1 MQWNRRGVIAQ
12 QQSIERDDSRQD
24 VAIHGVRVLEVA
36 EGYFRDSNA
45 PMLMNNASEQPMAA
59 QVESFYDPAT
69 STFTYVVFD
78 RDGGRAVIIDPVLD
92 FDPIAARISTQSAD
106 LVLVFLS
113 DRGLTVD
120 WILETH
126 VHADHLS
133 GAAYLK
139 EKTGAKIAIGRGVA
153 RLQQRFAALF
163 GLGAS
168 FPTDGSQFDR
178 LLADDEV
185 FEFGALRGY
194 AMPTPGHTEDS
205 LTYVIGDAAFVGD
218 TLFAPDTGTA
228 RTDFQGG
235 DARTL
240 YRSIQ
245 KLLSLPAN
253 TRLFLCHDYPSTERA
268 IRAETSIADQKA
280 NNIHVKQDVTE
291 EGFVTMRTERD
302 KTLAVPKLLLPSLQ
316 VNIRAGNLPPPDE
329 NGIRYLRLPLDQV
342 NVGKTLL

>member
-1 MQWNRRGVIAQ
+1 M
-12 QQSIERDDSRQD
+12 
-24 VAIHGVRVLEVA
+24 
-36 EGYFRDSNA
+36 A
-45 PMLMNNASEQPMAA
+45 PN
-59 QVESFYDPAT
+59 VESFYDPST

-92 FDPIAARISTQSAD
+92 FDPIGARTSTPSAD
-106 LVLVFLS
+106 RVLAFLTE
-113 DRGLTVD
+113 RGLTVD

-139 EKTGAKIAIGRGVA
+139 EKTGAKVVIGLGVA
-153 RLQQRFAALF
+153 RLQERFAALF
-163 GLGAS
+163 GLDAS

-178 LLADDEV
+178 LLDDDEA
-185 FEFGALRGY
+185 FEFGSLRGY
-194 AMPTPGHTEDS
+194 AMATPGHTEDS

-228 RTDFQGG
+228 RTDFPGG

-245 KLLSLPAN
+245 KLLSLPEG
-253 TRLFLCHDYPSTERA
+253 TRLFLCHDYPATDRA
-268 IRAETSIADQKA
+268 VCAETSIADQQA
-280 NNIHVKQDVTE
+280 NNIHVKRETTE
-291 EGFVTMRTERD
+291 EGFVKMRTERD
-302 KTLAVPKLLLPSLQ
+302 TTLAVPRLLLPSLQ
-316 VNIRAGNLPPPDE
+316 VNIRAGNLPPPDG

-342 NVGKTLL
+342 NTGRTLL

>member
-1 MQWNRRGVIAQ
+1 M
-12 QQSIERDDSRQD
+12 
-24 VAIHGVRVLEVA
+24 
-36 EGYFRDSNA
+36 A
-45 PMLMNNASEQPMAA
+45 P
-59 QVESFYDPAT
+59 QVESFHDPAT

-78 RDGGRAVIIDPVLD
+78 RPGGRAAIVDPILD
-92 FDPIAARISTQSAD
+92 FDPIGARTSTESAD
-106 LVLVFLS
+106 RVLAFLK
-113 DRGLTVD
+113 DRRLTAD

-139 EKTGAKIAIGRGVA
+139 EQTGAKLAIGRGVA

-163 GLGAS
+163 GLEGFAS
-168 FPTDGSQFDR
+168 DGSQFDR
-178 LLADDEV
+178 LLDDEET
-185 FEFGALRGY
+185 FEIGALRGR
-194 AMPTPGHTEDS
+194 AMATPGHTEDS

-228 RTDFQGG
+228 RTDFPGG

-245 KLLSLPAN
+245 KLLALPEQ

-268 IRAETSIADQKA
+268 VRAETSIAEQKA
-280 NNIHVKQDVTE
+280 LNIHVKSDVTE
-291 EGFVTMRTERD
+291 ESFVKMRIERD
-302 KTLAVPKLLLPSLQ
+302 ATLAVPRLLLPSLQ
-316 VNIRAGNLPPPDE
+316 VNIRAGYLPPPDS

-342 NVGKTLL
+342 NIGRTLL